1 MKNPKRNPVERFCAL
16 LLAFIMVFTLV
27 LPDGA
32 LSVSAAGNN
41 SDEASGEP
49 EASTEKTTD
58 VEFTIFEKVPTTE
71 NPDNKVAIQGA
82 DLQIKEAGTDNVVAN
97 GQSDA
102 NGKVKVENLTYDTEK
117 SYEYTVSKAGYQS
130 LENKSVSIGTVN
142 EVEVTLEMSDISL
155 GDLSAVELSP
165 NKEGVPSQ
173 VQAVIN
179 NKIDNFE
186 VGGAAQYKWE
196 SSNPAVA
203 DVDGNG
209 LITAKGRGSATITVS
224 RNGKS
229 AQTTIKVKEVPSM
242 ELNVTPDNGTDVK
255 SVTMTVTMPKDAK
268 GGKVTFSLESGESYE
283 VAVNEEGIAEQV
295 LAKDLIGNVKVSA
308 AYSGNEMYFEN
319 STEETGK
326 YKQKKR
332 ISLTADGKSEA
343 SITYGSDLPVLSVE
357 NAEDRTVT
365 FSSSKPNVVE
375 ATPDGVLTV
384 KGTGRTDITATAAES
399 DNYTESSASFTI
411 KVNQKPIN
419 KKITFADFE
428 WNVEKA
434 SKVYDGND
442 KIQMTGT
449 LKNADVIDEVQVTVN
464 AQLEKSDVGSY
475 SKFTVTDADSDI
487 KLKGANNYE
496 ITTDFSEKEVQLAKG
511 KTVNITPRPV
521 YIKTAVKKGKT
532 TKFAYGTSKAD
543 LQKAVEENY
552 EVVLAGTKG
561 RIDETQRQ
569 GLIKE
574 DTINLEDYA
583 KVELAGL
590 NKETVYYVGKY
601 KSEVV
606 PVVTKKDAGN
616 YEVTVVNADNL
627 AKYSSDLTI
636 EKEKETQASLN
647 ELVEIVGADGIYQ
660 NDGSVYIR
668 GNETATL
675 KLEFKKANAYY
686 DQIWVSKGE
695 KQADGQEIYYDAINS
710 GISFDDS
717 KDKEYTLKVSLRN
730 SKNALTVTDGVE
742 YQKITVDATSPT
754 ADFKDLGNA
763 GQFNK
768 VLPND
773 WKGFGNFS
781 KDKIKEYL
789 VTSDDATS
797 KVKSLKTCKI
807 TVDNDDAEAIV
818 DKISEAVKNDSVWE
832 EKDIVQFNKEG
843 NYIVLAL
850 VEDNVGNK
858 AVYASNGLVFDLT
871 APDVSVKIIEPEE
884 NTGCNQ
890 KVNFT
895 VEINDKDI
903 TSGVDKI
910 EVIAMDSDKDE
921 DVTAEYIETVKVAG
935 GFDEDNKMVID
946 SCTLNSEKINT
957 IVGSEQDG
965 TLQSI

>member
-142 EVEVTLEMSDISL
+142 EVEVTLGMSDISL

-308 AYSGNEMYFEN
+308 AYSGNELYFEN

-487 KLKGANNYE
+487 NY
-496 ITTDFSEKEVQLAKG
+496 K
-511 KTVNITPRPV
+511 
-521 YIKTAVKKGKT
+521 
-532 TKFAYGTSKAD
+532 
-543 LQKAVEENY
+543 
-552 EVVLAGTKG
+552 
-561 RIDETQRQ
+561 
-569 GLIKE
+569 
-574 DTINLEDYA
+574 
-583 KVELAGL
+583 
-590 NKETVYYVGKY
+590 
-601 KSEVV
+601 
-606 PVVTKKDAGN
+606 
-616 YEVTVVNADNL
+616 
-627 AKYSSDLTI
+627 
-636 EKEKETQASLN
+636 
-647 ELVEIVGADGIYQ
+647 
-660 NDGSVYIR
+660 
-668 GNETATL
+668 
-675 KLEFKKANAYY
+675 
-686 DQIWVSKGE
+686 
-695 KQADGQEIYYDAINS
+695 
-710 GISFDDS
+710 
-717 KDKEYTLKVSLRN
+717 
-730 SKNALTVTDGVE
+730 
-742 YQKITVDATSPT
+742 
-754 ADFKDLGNA
+754 
-763 GQFNK
+763 
-768 VLPND
+768 
-773 WKGFGNFS
+773 
-781 KDKIKEYL
+781 
-789 VTSDDATS
+789 
-797 KVKSLKTCKI
+797 
-807 TVDNDDAEAIV
+807 
-818 DKISEAVKNDSVWE
+818 
-832 EKDIVQFNKEG
+832 
-843 NYIVLAL
+843 
-850 VEDNVGNK
+850 
-858 AVYASNGLVFDLT
+858 
-871 APDVSVKIIEPEE
+871 
-884 NTGCNQ
+884 
-890 KVNFT
+890 
-895 VEINDKDI
+895 
-903 TSGVDKI
+903 
-910 EVIAMDSDKDE
+910 
-921 DVTAEYIETVKVAG
+921 
-935 GFDEDNKMVID
+935 
-946 SCTLNSEKINT
+946 
-957 IVGSEQDG
+957 
-965 TLQSI
+965 